1 VHAVTAHGRWIWG
14 LSGLATAAVLAVPGA
29 RLLTHPGADGQH
41 MTPTNT
47 ATRTISLVQPITS
60 LDVQSQDGS
69 VRVQA
74 GTGHGV
80 QIIELISYDKS
91 VSPQPRVED
100 SVSGGRL
107 TLADPVCSTSDCAVS
122 FVVTVPATVPVTVTS
137 NGAPVAISGVAG
149 ANVES
154 GGAPVTLA
162 RLTGLLTVDTDGG
175 SLDLNGLT
183 GPLHADTGGGPM
195 TATGINGPATI
206 STEGGSLAV
215 NGLTGSLQAD
225 SAGGPAALTDIRA
238 QTATVTTGGGSG
250 RLVFHI
256 VPELVNLS
264 TDGGPALLDVPG
276 GPYAL
281 NADSDGGPELV
292 RGVTAD
298 PSAARSITVTSGG
311 GPLTVGP
318 AGDGQ

>member
-1 VHAVTAHGRWIWG
+1 VRTVTAHGRWIWG

-29 RLLTHPGADGQH
+29 RLLSHPGADRQH
-41 MTPTNT
+41 MTPANT

-74 GTGHGV
+74 GTGRGV

-107 TLADPVCSTSDCAVS
+107 TLADPMCSTSDCAVS
-122 FVVTVPATVPVTVTS
+122 FVVTVPATVPATVSS

-154 GGAPVTLA
+154 GGAPVTAA
-162 RLTGLLTVDTDGG
+162 RLTGLLTVGTDGG

-183 GPLHADTGGGPM
+183 GPLQADTGGGPM
-195 TATGINGPATI
+195 TATGIDGPATI
-206 STEGGSLAV
+206 STEGGSLMV
-215 NGLTGSLQAD
+215 NGLTGPLQAD
-225 SAGGPAALTDIRA
+225 SAGGPVVLRDLGS
-238 QTATVTTGGGSG
+238 QTASISTGGGSG
-250 RLVFHI
+250 QVAFA
-256 VPELVNLS
+256 VAPELVTLS
-264 TDGGPALLDVPG
+264 TDGGPATLGVPSG
-276 GPYAL
+276 SYAL
-281 NADSDGGPELV
+281 NADSDGGPESV
-292 RGVTAD
+292 RISAE
-298 PSAARSITVTSGG
+298 PSASRSLTVTSGG
-311 GPLTVGP
+311 GPLAIGP
-318 AGDGQ
+318 AGAGQ

>member
-1 VHAVTAHGRWIWG
+1 VRTVTAHGRWIWG
-14 LSGLATAAVLAVPGA
+14 LSGLATAAVLAIPGA

-41 MTPTNT
+41 LTANDT

-74 GTGHGV
+74 GAGRGV
-80 QIIELISYDKS
+80 QIIELISYDRS
-91 VSPQPRVED
+91 VSPQPRVQD
-100 SVSGGRL
+100 PVSGGRL
-107 TLADPVCSTSDCAVS
+107 TLADPECATSDCAVS

-137 NGAPVAISGVAG
+137 DGAPVAISGVAG

-162 RLTGLLTVDTDGG
+162 RLTGPLTVDTDGG
-175 SLDLNGLT
+175 SLDLNGLA

-195 TATGINGPATI
+195 TATGIDGAATI

-215 NGLTGSLQAD
+215 DGLTGPLQAD
-225 SAGGPAALTDIRA
+225 SAGGPVALSGIRA

-250 RLVFHI
+250 RLVFHT

-264 TDGGPALLDVPG
+264 TDGGPALLDVPA

-281 NADSDGGPELV
+281 NADSDGGPESV
-292 RGVTAD
+292 HVGTD

-311 GPLTVGP
+311 GPLTVDGT
-318 AGDGQ
+318 AGTGQ

>member
-1 VHAVTAHGRWIWG
+1 VRTVTAHGRWIWG

-47 ATRTISLVQPITS
+47 ATRTVSLVQPITS

-74 GTGHGV
+74 GTGRGV

-107 TLADPVCSTSDCAVS
+107 TLADPVCSASDCAVS
-122 FVVTVPATVPVTVTS
+122 FVVTVPATVPVTVSS

-154 GGAPVTLA
+154 GGAPVNLA

-215 NGLTGSLQAD
+215 TGLTGPLQAD
-225 SAGGPAALTDIRA
+225 SAGGPVVLRNLGS
-238 QTATVTTGGGSG
+238 QTAGISTGGGSG
-250 RLVFHI
+250 QVTFAAA
-256 VPELVNLS
+256 PELVTLS
-264 TDGGPALLDVPG
+264 TDGGPATLDVPSG
-276 GPYAL
+276 SYAL
-281 NADSDGGPELV
+281 NTDSDGGPQSV
-292 RGVTAD
+292 RVSAD
-298 PSAARSITVTSGG
+298 PSASRSLTVTSGG
-311 GPLTVGP
+311 GALELDPTRR
-318 AGDGQ
+318 

>member
-1 VHAVTAHGRWIWG
+1 VRTVTAHGRWIWG

-47 ATRTISLVQPITS
+47 ATRIVSLVQPITS

-74 GTGHGV
+74 GTGRGV

-154 GGAPVTLA
+154 GGAPVTAA
-162 RLTGLLTVDTDGG
+162 RLTGLLTVGTDGG

-183 GPLHADTGGGPM
+183 GPLQADTGGGPM
-195 TATGINGPATI
+195 TATGIDGPATI
-206 STEGGSLAV
+206 STEGGSLMV
-215 NGLTGSLQAD
+215 NGLTGPLQAD
-225 SAGGPAALTDIRA
+225 SAGGPVVLRDLGS
-238 QTATVTTGGGSG
+238 QTAGISTGGGSG
-250 RLVFHI
+250 QVAFAAA
-256 VPELVNLS
+256 PELVTLS
-264 TDGGPALLDVPG
+264 TDGGPATLDVPSG
-276 GPYAL
+276 SYAL
-281 NADSDGGPELV
+281 STDSDGGPQSV
-292 RGVTAD
+292 RVSAD
-298 PSAARSITVTSGG
+298 PSASRSLTVTSGG
-311 GPLTVGP
+311 GALEVDPTRR
-318 AGDGQ
+318 

>member
-1 VHAVTAHGRWIWG
+1 VRTVTAHGRWIWG

-41 MTPTNT
+41 LTPADT

-60 LDVQSQDGS
+60 LDVQSQAGS

-74 GTGHGV
+74 GSGRGV
-80 QIIELISYDKS
+80 HIIELISYDKS
-91 VSPQPRVED
+91 VSPQPRVAD

-107 TLADPVCSTSDCAVS
+107 TLADPECATSDCAVS

-137 NGAPVAISGVAG
+137 NGSSVAISGVAG
-149 ANVES
+149 VNVES
-154 GGAPVTLA
+154 GGGPVSLA
-162 RLTGLLTVDTDGG
+162 HLAGPLTVDTDGG

-195 TATGINGPATI
+195 TATGINGPAAI

-215 NGLTGSLQAD
+215 NGLTGALQAD
-225 SAGGPAALTDIRA
+225 SAGGPVVLRDLSS
-238 QTATVTTGGGSG
+238 QTAGISTGGGSG
-250 RLVFHI
+250 QVAFA
-256 VPELVNLS
+256 VAPELVTLS
-264 TDGGPALLDVPG
+264 TDGGPAMLDVPS

-281 NADSDGGPELV
+281 DTDSDGGPQSV
-292 RGVTAD
+292 RVPAD
-298 PSAARSITVTSGG
+298 PSAARSLTVTSGG
-311 GPLTVGP
+311 GALTVGSP
-318 AGDGQ
+318 APGQ